1 MKNSMAMFALSIFEG
16 KYPFMA
22 NLFKKKTKLFA
33 EDEIWNLD

>member
-22 NLFKKKTKLFA
+22 NLFKKKKLFA